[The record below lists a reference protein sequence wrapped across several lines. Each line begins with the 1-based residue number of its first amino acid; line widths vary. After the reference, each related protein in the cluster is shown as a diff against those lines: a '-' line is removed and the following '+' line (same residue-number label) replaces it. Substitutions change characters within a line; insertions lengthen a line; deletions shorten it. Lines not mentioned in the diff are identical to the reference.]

1 MDLVL
6 AYGFHWEL
14 AEILSRFGGAR
25 ERGPPG
31 APWYRPG
38 AGRDAEAT
46 TVVGLGIDLM
56 ELDRVAQ
63 AQARWGDRFV
73 RKLMDPAEASR
84 LPDEEPGRSRALAL
98 AIAAK
103 EAASK
108 AIGTGWTRGVRW
120 RDVEVFLEEPPRVVL
135 HAAAAD
141 RARRL
146 GSPGATRT
154 RLEIRDG
161 LALGEVWLLS

>member
-1 MDLVL
+1 MVS
-6 AYGFHWEL
+6 
-14 AEILSRFGGAR
+14 SR
-25 ERGPPG
+25 
-31 APWYRPG
+31 
-38 AGRDAEAT
+38 AGRAAEAT
-46 TVVGLGIDLM
+46 LVVGLGIDLI
-56 ELDRVAQ
+56 ELERVAD
-63 AQARWGDRFV
+63 AQARWGARFV
-73 RKLMDPAEASR
+73 HKLMDPPEAAR
-84 LPDEEPGRSRALAL
+84 LPAAEPDRSRAIAL

-120 RDVEVFLEEPPRVVL
+120 RDVEVFLEATPRVVL

-141 RARRL
+141 RARAL
-146 GSPGATRT
+146 GSGGATRT